1 MNKGIFVFS
10 AIPCLTLAAGVLLAA
25 APLAARGATTRTE
38 LLTVTAPR
46 VMRRVVGHTIDGGKI
61 EVYSLSRRV
70 SYADLDLAL
79 EADVVKLKDRIDA
92 AAQDVCRE
100 LGQRYPLIPQH
111 GARCVHNAI
120 KGAMAQAHTAI
131 AAAENG

>member
-1 MNKGIFVFS
+1 MSKGIFVFS
-10 AIPCLTLAAGVLLAA
+10 AIPCLALAAGALLVA

-46 VMRRVVGHTIDGGKI
+46 VMSRVVGRTEDGGKI
-61 EVYSLSRRV
+61 ELYSLSRPV
-70 SYADLDLAL
+70 SYADLNLAL
-79 EADVVKLKDRIDA
+79 EADVVKLHDRIDA

-100 LGQRYPLIPQH
+100 LGRQDPLIQLH
-111 GARCVHNAI
+111 DGRCVHNAI
-120 KGAMAQAHTAI
+120 KGAMAQAQRAI